1 MGWRIND
8 SLNNKPKFLTPF
20 IKKYTIASTIFMLM
34 GDIFTYFNIIEFT
47 LIYSMIVMIL
57 IIFFILMCIVR
68 LKIYLTESKEY
79 KVNN

>member
-1 MGWRIND
+1 MI

-20 IKKYTIASTIFMLM
+20 IKKYSIVSTIFMLM

-79 KVNN
+79 KVLIIKI